1 MIGLCVF
8 GTQKPLPFRGGVAS
22 ASAPQ
27 LTANF
32 ISLIASELLT
42 QPPIRLVA

>member
-1 MIGLCVF
+1 MPNSHLTRQGW
-8 GTQKPLPFRGGVAS
+8 GDPKA
-22 ASAPQ
+22 APNDQ
-27 LTANF
+27 FAANF